1 MSGNK
6 YDLLHHYFDNL
17 QNDFKLFLNSKK
29 ELNDAF
35 LGYIYKFQLIETKV
49 NKALFNALIFYKN
62 QREFYNRRIQKLRK
76 EEASDKRKLDL
87 LLKKKKDL
95 TIPKLDSNIP
105 TSIKNTEEYIK
116 ELENQIYDLNKTLEV
131 QILDINEE
139 NNIVEK
145 IRKLEIDKED
155 SIQRLKEL
163 EQKHNNPCFS

>member
-17 QNDFKLFLNSKK
+17 QNDFELFLNSKK

-105 TSIKNTEEYIK
+105 TSIKNTEERARSIK
-116 ELENQIYDLNKTLEV
+116 NG
-131 QILDINEE
+131 
-139 NNIVEK
+139 
-145 IRKLEIDKED
+145 
-155 SIQRLKEL
+155 
-163 EQKHNNPCFS
+163 F